1 MHEQIVQF
9 YKKILRIKFF
19 FNVVYELH
27 RNCNFL
33 MQNLVLDEMDP
44 TRDTKQNKVS
54 LESWVM

>member
-1 MHEQIVQF
+1 MS
-9 YKKILRIKFF
+9 
-19 FNVVYELH
+19 VYELH